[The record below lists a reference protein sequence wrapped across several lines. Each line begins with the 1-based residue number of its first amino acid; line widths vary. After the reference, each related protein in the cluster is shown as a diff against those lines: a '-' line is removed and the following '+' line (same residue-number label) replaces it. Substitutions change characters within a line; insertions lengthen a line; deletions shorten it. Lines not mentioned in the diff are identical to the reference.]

1 MAVSRVFWGTP
12 LFERVI
18 GFCPCSYKA
27 SDPLKSY
34 SAESSASPYY
44 YFYELTEVLHE
55 LKREWMVTNLL
66 CKYHINAIEIILL
79 SIKIFSVKLFSVYS
93 FVILQR
99 KPFWMFDQLRG
110 CYWKKPTAKTEYF
123 ALRKSGEIQQW
134 MVKAAKPCH
143 GGWRGGIER
152 EQWHEMG

>member
-1 MAVSRVFWGTP
+1 MPGLSLEHFGGQQFLKWSFFLIKVQIF
-12 LFERVI
+12 
-18 GFCPCSYKA
+18 KA

-44 YFYELTEVLHE
+44 YFYELTELLYE

-110 CYWKKPTAKTEYF
+110 CY
-123 ALRKSGEIQQW
+123 
-134 MVKAAKPCH
+134 
-143 GGWRGGIER
+143 
-152 EQWHEMG
+152 